1 MNFEEHACCFPCH
14 GDLLYGVL
22 SMPEQIQASGVLML
36 VGGPQ
41 YRAGSHRQFTLLAR
55 ALAAD
60 GIPAMRFDYRG
71 MGDSEGE
78 SRDFEQVG
86 EDIRCAVDHFMQSVP
101 GMREVVIWGLCDA
114 ATAALLYARHDNRV
128 SGLVLINPWARTES
142 GLAKTTLRHY
152 YLSRFFEASLW
163 RKILRGRLDY
173 GAAGRSLLQLL
184 RITCRKKPDVHDRAC
199 SVPASLP
206 DRMFDGYSGFRGKVL
221 LILSG
226 NDLTAREFS
235 DLAAGSRRWRTL
247 MQDQRTQRHELPG
260 ANHTFSTRAWRD
272 EVSSRTR
279 QWIRQQQP
287 VPAVCDGA

>member
-1 MNFEEHACCFPCH
+1 MNFEDQACRFACH

-22 SMPEQIQASGVLML
+22 SMPEQIQARGVLML

-78 SRDFEQVG
+78 PRDFEQVD
-86 EDIRCAVDHFMQSVP
+86 EDIRCAIDHFMQSVP
-101 GMREVVIWGLCDA
+101 GMHEVVIWGLCDA

-128 SGLVLINPWARTES
+128 TGLVLINPWARTDT
-142 GLAKTTLRHY
+142 GLAKATLRHY
-152 YLSRFFEASLW
+152 YLSRFFDASLW
-163 RKILRGRLDY
+163 RKVLRGRLDY
-173 GAAGRSLLQLL
+173 GAAGRSLLQS
-184 RITCRKKPDVHDRAC
+184 IQAAYRKEPDFRTDVC
-199 SVPASLP
+199 SALP
-206 DRMFDGYSGFRGKVL
+206 DRMFNGYSGFKGKVL

-226 NDLTAREFS
+226 NDITAREFS
-235 DLAAGSRRWRTL
+235 DLAAASSRWRAL
-247 MQDQRTQRHELPG
+247 LLDQRTQRRELPG

-272 EVSSRTR
+272 EVSSWTR
-279 QWIRQQQP
+279 QWIKQ
-287 VPAVCDGA
+287 